1 MFKEI
6 KIFKTFFN
14 YLPSK
19 LKKKFLWIFLST
31 ILLGIFEMLSIS
43 IIIPIISILL
53 NVNSDGFL
61 IDQINS
67 LGLVI
72 NYNIKTILSISII
85 LLLIFFLRSI
95 YVVWHSFYQSQYIY
109 QIQEYVASKL
119 YDLRGFT
126 YLDKNTNA
134 SFENLSHKIINESSQ
149 LSIRF
154 TGPLCIIFA
163 ELCIVIGLFFL
174 MFLFDFLAAFIF
186 FSVTLISSGT
196 FYYFARK
203 KVAFWGKQYLTREQA
218 RTDLVMRG
226 IHDGLQIYL
235 LGLKNYFVKVF
246 QNYNS
251 DISKLLTFQRTTIL
265 SPRVIVELFSLIA
278 IFAFIFVFIYLEKDN
293 KEIFASAIL
302 IAFLGMRAMP
312 SLNKIA
318 MSLQD
323 FRFAKPLIESI
334 VTEFTYSEKFIQ
346 KNLIFRKKPP
356 MMIAKGTLKIKGK
369 NKRINLSVRKR
380 DSVIIT
386 GPSGCGKS
394 TLLRSLV
401 GLDKNLD
408 EVSFHKGSNK
418 KLKIAFLNSSANLF
432 KISLIDNILLGRKL
446 SKKKLLSIIDICR
459 LQEFDL
465 LGIGAQKIIEK
476 DNFKPS
482 SGENQRLILA
492 RALIGNPQVLVLD
505 EALSAIDQKNYYQI
519 EQKLLTSFP
528 GILIHVSHQNINNGA
543 YTHHI
548 RFK

>member
-14 YLPSK
+14 YLPNK
-19 LKKKFLWIFLST
+19 LKKKFLWIILST
-31 ILLGIFEMLSIS
+31 ILLGILEMLSIS

-53 NVNSDGFL
+53 NVNSDGFET
-61 IDQINS
+61 DQINN
-67 LGLVI
+67 LGLKI
-72 NYNIKTILSISII
+72 NYNIETMLAISAI
-85 LLLIFFLRSI
+85 LLLIFFFRSI

-109 QIQEYVASKL
+109 QIQEYIASKL

-126 YLDKNTNA
+126 YLDKNTNV

-154 TGPLCIIFA
+154 SGPLCIIFA
-163 ELCIVIGLFFL
+163 ELCIVTGLFFL
-174 MFLFDFLAAFIF
+174 MFLFDFLAALIF
-186 FSVTLISSGT
+186 FSVTLISSGI

-203 KVAFWGKQYLTREQA
+203 KVAFWGKQYINQEQA

-226 IHDGLQIYL
+226 INDGLQIYL
-235 LGLKNYFVKVF
+235 LGLKNYFLKIF
-246 QNYNS
+246 QNHNS
-251 DISKLLTFQRTTIL
+251 DISKLLTFQRTTVL

-278 IFAFIFVFIYLEKDN
+278 IFSFIFVFIYMEKDS

-334 VTEFTYSEKFIQ
+334 INEFAYKDEFIQ
-346 KNLIFRKKPP
+346 KNLVFRKKTPAL
-356 MMIAKGTLKIKGK
+356 IAKGILKIKGK
-369 NKRINLSVRKR
+369 SKKINLSVRKKE
-380 DSVIIT
+380 SVIIT

-394 TLLRSLV
+394 TLLRSLM
-401 GLDKNLD
+401 GLDENLD
-408 EVSFHKGSNK
+408 VVSFYKRTNQ

-432 KISLIDNILLGRKL
+432 KISLIENILLGRKL
-446 SKKKLLSIIDICR
+446 SKKKLASIIDICR
-459 LQEFDL
+459 LQQFDL
-465 LGIGAQKIIEK
+465 LGDGAQKIIEK
-476 DNFKPS
+476 NNFKPS
-482 SGENQRLILA
+482 SGEKQRLILA
-492 RALIGNPQVLVLD
+492 RALVGNPEFLVLD
-505 EALSAIDQKNYYQI
+505 EALSAIDKKNYHKI
-519 EQKLLTSFP
+519 EQKLLTFFP
-528 GILIHVSHQNINNGA
+528 GILIHVSHHNNNTKA

-548 RFK
+548 KFK